1 VSYAIELF
9 DRFYLFS
16 GVFRWLHI
24 LVGIVWIGILYYFN
38 LVQVPALAAYG
49 DNAAARNLTLDQVAR
64 RALWWFR
71 WSALATVIFGLL
83 ITGQEDYWSNDFFK
97 RATGLSILTGMIL
110 GLVMFLNVWGV
121 IWRKQKV
128 VLGNARS
135 VLAGQPADPAAAGA
149 GRVALLASRQN
160 FIFSVSMLWFMVGT
174 AHFYTSDNFGH
185 IGDLLSSGK
194 VAAWLIIS
202 LVIIVLLELN
212 ALGVFGTAAGK
223 PNLWPYEN
231 HRNAIISAFVL
242 WAIFWILSELILKA

>member
-38 LVQVPALAAYG
+38 LVQVPAFAAFG
-49 DNAAARNLTLDQVAR
+49 DNAAARNLALDQVAR

-71 WSALATVIFGLL
+71 WAALSTFVFGLL

-97 RATGLSILTGMIL
+97 RATGLSILIGMIL
-110 GLVMFLNVWGV
+110 GTIMFLNVWGV

-128 VLGNARS
+128 VLANAHG
-135 VLAGQPADPAAAGA
+135 VLNGQPADPGAAPA
-149 GRVALLASRQN
+149 GRLALLASRQN
-160 FIFSVSMLWFMVGT
+160 FIFSVPMLWFMVGT
-174 AHFYTSDNFGH
+174 AHFYVSDGFGS
-185 IGDLLSSGK
+185 DLSSGK

-202 LVIIVLLELN
+202 LTIIAVLELN
-212 ALGVFGTAAGK
+212 ALGVFGTKAGQV
-223 PNLWPYEN
+223 NLWPYEN

-242 WAIFWILSELILKA
+242 WAIFWLLSELILKA